1 MGIVSSDKY
10 YGLDYILGLVFH
22 KIEGFLNLIEA
33 VESVTDQMGGVES
46 AGLDYGHQALQT
58 KSAAHLEA
66 TNKGNVV
73 YKGTSIRNREG
84 YGLVKLIAGKIGD
97 GAAALDHLVGF
108 GQIVL
113 IATCENYLVYLL
125 ATGELKHLLGNRSI
139 FVVDDIGC
147 TIDLC
152 KLLALF
158 SVANGDYTACT
169 AQRSCSHC
177 HKTNR
182 ANAQNDNG
190 FTELDVCSFCAGK
203 TSSDHVTDQSGSL
216 KADTLGYLRQVHIC
230 IGDYKILSEETID
243 FRGQISAAQEAAHVL
258 IVSFLNV

>member
-1 MGIVSSDKY
+1 MLSKKNNLYCLRQTAPRKDIFLPRGSSDCPVGIVSSDKY
-10 YGLDYILGLVFH
+10 YGLDYILGLVCH

-84 YGLVKLIAGKIGD
+84 YGLVKLIAAKIGD

-113 IATCENYLVYLL
+113 IATCENYLVYPL

-147 TIDLC
+147 TIR
-152 KLLALF
+152 F
-158 SVANGDYTACT
+158 SKPPRFVAFSART
-169 AQRSCSHC
+169 CS
-177 HKTNR
+177 
-182 ANAQNDNG
+182 
-190 FTELDVCSFCAGK
+190 
-203 TSSDHVTDQSGSL
+203 SSSSV
-216 KADTLGYLRQVHIC
+216 
-230 IGDYKILSEETID
+230 
-243 FRGQISAAQEAAHVL
+243 
-258 IVSFLNV
+258 